1 MTAASMLSV
10 RLRVARAFT
19 LTVCASASA
28 LLAPVGR
35 TLRAQALSYPALQ
48 VPTVVEREF
57 TAALVGGRGTM
68 LLGQWRELIS
78 GDMHGGFDIGL
89 YDPNAGRGNTTLF
102 AAGHL
107 GKQLARADREQ
118 PLDVLLT
125 AGAGLAIADGRSS
138 LRVPIGAALGHTF
151 ELEDGM
157 ALTPFV
163 HPRASIDFCSS
174 CSPRGRSES
183 DVSLNF
189 DVGASFNFNR
199 RLSARVS
206 ALFSGSDYFGGDA
219 LAVALTWTPAG
230 LRR

>member
-1 MTAASMLSV
+1 MSV
-10 RLRVARAFT
+10 PSFVRRVGPVVA
-19 LTVCASASA
+19 CA
-28 LLAPVGR
+28 LLLAAGR
-35 TLRAQALSYPALQ
+35 VVQAQALSYPALQ
-48 VPTVVEREF
+48 VPTVAEREY
-57 TAALVGGRGTM
+57 TAALVGSRGTM

-78 GDMHGGFDIGL
+78 DDMHGGFDLGL
-89 YDPNAGRGNTTLF
+89 YDPNAGRGNTALF

-107 GKQLARADREQ
+107 GKQLARARADQ

-125 AGAGLAIADGRSS
+125 AGAGLALSDGRTSFR
-138 LRVPIGAALGHTF
+138 LPIGAALGHTF
-151 ELEDGM
+151 ALDEGM
-157 ALTPFV
+157 AVTPFV

-174 CSPRGRSES
+174 CAGGGRSET

-189 DVGASFNFNR
+189 DVGASFDFNR

-219 LAVALTWTPAG
+219 LAVGLTWTPAG